1 MKNYQTLIRLET
13 FEERFNYLALDGMV
27 GEDTFGTRRYLNQT
41 FYSSPDWHRFR
52 NQIIVRDM
60 GCEMALEGHEIFE
73 SIVIHHIN
81 PLRIEDLLNGSAN
94 LMDPDNVV
102 CVSDRIHRA
111 IHYGSIQSILPMYI
125 LRAQNDTCPWR
136 H

>member
-1 MKNYQTLIRLET
+1 MKNYQTLIRLDT
-13 FEERFNYLALDGMV
+13 FEERFNYLALDGIV

-41 FYSSPDWHRFR
+41 FYSSSDWHHFR
-52 NQIIVRDM
+52 DQIIVRDM

-102 CVSDRIHRA
+102 CVSDRLHRA
-111 IHYGSIQSILPMYI
+111 IHYGSIQLVLPMYI
-125 LRAQNDTCPWR
+125 SRTPNDTCPWR